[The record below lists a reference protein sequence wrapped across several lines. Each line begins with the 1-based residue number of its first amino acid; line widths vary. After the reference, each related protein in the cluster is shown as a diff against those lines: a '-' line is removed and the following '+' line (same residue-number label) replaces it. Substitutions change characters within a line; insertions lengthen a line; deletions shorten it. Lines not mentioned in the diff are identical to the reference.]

1 MLWYQEKIANQY
13 VKNGLDVFKNIL
25 FKKCNSTTCN
35 NFKNTPD
42 IVLILDS
49 FLLLKQHRGLIGSI
63 SSNITRGENDLMKML
78 Y

>member
-35 NFKNTPD
+35 NFKYKPD

-49 FLLLKQHRGLIGSI
+49 FFIVETTQGPFCK
-63 SSNITRGENDLMKML
+63 
-78 Y
+78 